1 MAVKAAGVKG
11 THPALSFS
19 GSGFLAIYQLGVVR
33 GLLDLAPD
41 IVKSAPKVFGASAGS
56 LTAAAVVCG
65 VVGDLEKSI
74 LSSALKA
81 RKSFLGPFH
90 PASNISKI
98 IQQYLCSKLPQ
109 NAHEVASG
117 KLHIAVTRLSDGTN
131 ILLSEFNSRDELIQA
146 IICSCFVPV
155 YCGLTPPTFRGVR
168 YIDGGFTCMQP
179 YYDINSTITVSP
191 FTGEHDICPRD
202 CFFSL
207 YHICFA
213 KSSFLITPVNL
224 HRIAFALFPPETKAL
239 KDFACRGYQDAIKFL
254 QKNGLL
260 EQSSLSANGSCSNA
274 YLCVTADEAS
284 PRTLSSPDGQNVKKA
299 KFKADSSQ
307 QHQLRQKASN
317 QYINRIITEEQLQ
330 HILAWIQKV
339 PSLCRFVCDEDALK
353 ERYNIH
359 PPYHSPLHLLLSNI
373 LPQNSEESFS
383 RRLVLWAHQLPT
395 VVMWIVS
402 QIAKLGQLKERRK

>member
-254 QKNGLL
+254 QKN
-260 EQSSLSANGSCSNA
+260 
-274 YLCVTADEAS
+274 
-284 PRTLSSPDGQNVKKA
+284 
-299 KFKADSSQ
+299 
-307 QHQLRQKASN
+307 
-317 QYINRIITEEQLQ
+317 
-330 HILAWIQKV
+330 V